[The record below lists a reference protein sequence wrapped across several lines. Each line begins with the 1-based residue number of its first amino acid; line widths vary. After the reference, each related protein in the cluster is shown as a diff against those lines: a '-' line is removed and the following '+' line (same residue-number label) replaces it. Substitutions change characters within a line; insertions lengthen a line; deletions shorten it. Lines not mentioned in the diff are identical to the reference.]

1 VAGAIARRSGE
12 ITAFRTANDTYL
24 FRTCYVCREKRRNV
38 TISRGEIVD
47 KTSVKTLDRRFG
59 DEIGKQGS

>member
-1 VAGAIARRSGE
+1 
-12 ITAFRTANDTYL
+12 
-24 FRTCYVCREKRRNV
+24 VCREKRRNV